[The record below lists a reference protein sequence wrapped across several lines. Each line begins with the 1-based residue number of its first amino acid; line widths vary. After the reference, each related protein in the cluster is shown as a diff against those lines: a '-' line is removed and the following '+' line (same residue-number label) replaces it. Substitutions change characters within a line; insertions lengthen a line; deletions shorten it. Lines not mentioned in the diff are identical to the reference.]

1 MIPIAHPLAKGT
13 TEQMIAA
20 LANEY
25 ADKAMLVTGIKK
37 CLRHIEQ
44 ESEGLLVLTAD
55 TTPMDLITHL
65 PSLCEE
71 RGIKYVFVNDKAC
84 IPNRFTCVFFG
95 MQERQK
101 VEAITAALD
110 QQ

>member
-1 MIPIAHPLAKGT
+1 MIPIAHPLAKGA

-20 LANEY
+20 LVSEY
-25 ADKAMLVTGIKK
+25 ANKAILVTGIKK
-37 CLRHIEQ
+37 CLKHIEH

-71 RGIKYVFVNDKAC
+71 RGIRYVFVNDKTC

-95 MQERQK
+95 MQERHK
-101 VEAITAALD
+101 VQAIIAALD